1 MCQDDYE
8 YWSQDYSSDERG
20 KLLLLVPN
28 DSSTAAPHSV
38 PHEQQDSQQQE
49 EVGKPPGWLT
59 PAAFPRGAEH
69 GLSSICSRLAAG

>member
-38 PHEQQDSQQQE
+38 PQEQDSQQQE
-49 EVGKPPGWLT
+49 VGNPTGWLT
-59 PAAFPRGAEH
+59 PAAFPRGANTD
-69 GLSSICSRLAAG
+69 